1 MNGQIVETNKTL
13 ILAPLHV
20 LDKITEWNMIAL
32 FDYYMYCMRSIN
44 VWICSFNLMMK
55 IDCKIQKY
63 IFINTYIFYL
73 NWLT

>member
-32 FDYYMYCMRSIN
+32 FDYYMYCMRSIKC
-44 VWICSFNLMMK
+44 INL
-55 IDCKIQKY
+55 
-63 IFINTYIFYL
+63 
-73 NWLT
+73 